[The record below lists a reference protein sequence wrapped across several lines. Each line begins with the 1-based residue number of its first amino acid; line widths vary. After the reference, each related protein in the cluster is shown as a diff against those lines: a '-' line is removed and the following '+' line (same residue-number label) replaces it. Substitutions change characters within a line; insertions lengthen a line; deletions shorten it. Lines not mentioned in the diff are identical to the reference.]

1 MKLNILNLCFS
12 MSIQKYLG
20 FYIGNTIPNTAFNTS
35 ADNFELTDIP
45 IDYKPMCIKP
55 TRDQLIIQNITACN
69 YFNNFKM
76 FIGQC
81 YSDLE
86 EDTISFY
93 KDIIKNDNDE
103 IIIEWKV
110 GKEKK
115 LFTIEKI
122 ISSLIMYFYDNS
134 FQKISSPESSKIT
147 VVLTYPLYY
156 HLFQKLSLHDIII
169 DSQLHLS
176 YFIPEPVAS
185 IITYID
191 SDGYIHKKQNDE
203 ENIIVLH
210 CGGKTTTISKYRIN
224 KDDKTYSTT
233 LQLLEYNSLPNK
245 KCLINMI
252 EECVINYLQDKLHK
266 EVDSKMK
273 YKIHNAVISYIG
285 IFTIESQLYIEDV
298 ITIDFKTISNIINK
312 YHQSIVEILPKNDV
326 CYIITTGSCCNLNEM
341 FKDML
346 KSNCINI
353 PILDEKTQK
362 GTESIGAS
370 IYGEKYGKYK
380 IIPVLTYDVAL
391 KLKNGFVYLA
401 EKYTVLPF
409 NSNEIIITPDDS
421 YKYCLDICA
430 IGSDK
435 KEVLIDSIS
444 IDSKELNRISI
455 RIDEKERI
463 ILHISNSKDEI
474 VLFPGFDP
482 FN

>member
-1 MKLNILNLCFS
+1 

-35 ADNFELTDIP
+35 GNSFSLTDIP

-55 TRDQLIIQNITACN
+55 LKDQLIIQNISACN

-81 YSDLE
+81 YSDLD

-93 KDIIKNDNDE
+93 EEIVRNDNDE
-103 IIIEWKV
+103 IKIEWKV
-110 GKEKK
+110 GREKR

-122 ISSLIMYFYDNS
+122 ISSLVLYFYDNS
-134 FQKISSPESSKIT
+134 FKKITSPESSKIS

-169 DSQLHLS
+169 DSQIHLS

-191 SDGYIHKKQNDE
+191 SEDYIHKKQNDE

-210 CGGKTTTISKYRIN
+210 CGGKTTTVSKYRIN
-224 KDDKTYSTT
+224 KDDEKNYTT
-233 LQLLEYNSLPNK
+233 LQLIEYNSLTNK
-245 KCLINMI
+245 KCLIYMI
-252 EECVINYLQDKLHK
+252 EECVINYLQDELHK
-266 EVDSKMK
+266 DVDSKIR
-273 YKIHNAVISYIG
+273 YKIHDDVINYIR
-285 IFTIESQLYIEDV
+285 IIAIESQLYIEDV
-298 ITIDFKTISNIINK
+298 ISISFSTISNIINK
-312 YHQSIVEILPKNDV
+312 YHQSIVEILPKDDV
-326 CYIITTGSCCNLNEM
+326 CYIITTGTCFNSYLNKM

-370 IYGEKYGKYK
+370 IYGEKYGIYK
-380 IIPVLTYDVAL
+380 IIPVLTYDIVL
-391 KLKNGFVYLA
+391 KLKNRFVYLA
-401 EKYTVLPF
+401 KKYTVLPF
-409 NSNEIIITPDDS
+409 DSNEIIITPDDS
-421 YKYCLDICA
+421 YKYCLDICG

-435 KEVLIDSIS
+435 KEVLIDSIT
-444 IDSKELNRISI
+444 IDSQELNRISI

-463 ILHISNSKDEI
+463 VLHVSSLKDEI

-482 FN
+482 FT